1 MEGGAGRPAGAAGD
15 CLGGTFDRA
24 GTRGVEAAG
33 DGDVFGATVRVRLSN
48 SGEHESD
55 VLKLPAKGRGS
66 VEGCGA
72 GVPSPCCHGSCRTT
86 FLPMLPAFSPDS

>member
-1 MEGGAGRPAGAAGD
+1 MEGGAGRPDGAAEG
-15 CLGGTFDRA
+15 CFGGTFGRA

-33 DGDVFGATVRVRLSN
+33 DGDAFGTAVRTRLAN
-48 SGEHESD
+48 SGERESD

-72 GVPSPCCHGSCRTT
+72 GATSPCCHGSCRTT